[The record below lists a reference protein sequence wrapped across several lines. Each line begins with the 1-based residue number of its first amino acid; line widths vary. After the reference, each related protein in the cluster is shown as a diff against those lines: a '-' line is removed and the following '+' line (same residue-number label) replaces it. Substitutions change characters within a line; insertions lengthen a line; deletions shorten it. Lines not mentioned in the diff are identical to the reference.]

1 MGKFWLGFLVGV
13 IAGVILTVVAVFAIV
28 SRVEPSLSPEVQMP
42 GQVRVG
48 QEFELRVVSRNPH
61 ETEVQLHS
69 IDIDDAFRNGFDVMS
84 IDPLPTDSMSLIFMD
99 QYSYFFERDVA
110 PGDSLVV
117 TFTLLALEA
126 GTHIG
131 RLEVC
136 NVAQDCYPVGL
147 EVETLNGS
155 P

>member
-1 MGKFWLGFLVGV
+1 MGKFWLGFLVGL
-13 IAGVILTVVAVFAIV
+13 IAGVILTIVAVFAIL
-28 SRVEPSLSPEVQMP
+28 SRDEPSLSPEVEMP
-42 GQVRVG
+42 GQVRIG
-48 QEFELRVVSRNPH
+48 EEFELRVVSQNPH

-69 IDIDDAFRNGFDVMS
+69 IDIDDAFLAAFDIMS
-84 IDPLPTDSMSLIFMD
+84 IDPLPTDSMSLMFMD
-99 QYSYFFERDVA
+99 QYSYFFERDVP

-136 NVAQDCYPVGL
+136 NFAQVCFPVGL